1 MSDTAPTPALAFT
14 SRMGNLLKLRDR
26 LLVSRRFQEW
36 AAACP
41 LTRPIARRRARA
53 LFDLCAGF
61 VYSQVLSACVR
72 LGVFQALAQGPL
84 SVQQVAQR
92 VGLTVDAAE
101 RLLISATSL
110 KLVSRRGADGYGL
123 GELGAAV
130 LANPGVV
137 AMVEHHTILYRD
149 LADPVALLRG
159 ETRATGL
166 GAYWSYARSDQPAD
180 LQDTQVAE
188 YTHLMAASQSMIANE
203 ILASYPLGKHRCLLD
218 VAGGDGSFLVAA
230 ASRAPRLE
238 LCLFDLPPVAALAE
252 QRFARQGLQ
261 QRARAV
267 GGDLYRDALPG
278 GADVISLV
286 RVIHD
291 HDDAA
296 AQAILRSVKQ
306 ALPKGGVVVLAEPM
320 SESRGAEA
328 ISDAYFGFYLMA
340 MGQGRLRTPA
350 MLAQMLRDAGFQRV
364 KRWKTRMPMLV
375 SVLTARVPG

>member
-1 MSDTAPTPALAFT
+1 MFDTAPAQALGFA

-26 LLVSRRFQEW
+26 LLISRRFQEW
-36 AAACP
+36 AAAFP

-53 LFDLCAGF
+53 LFDICAGF

-72 LGVFQALAQGPL
+72 LGVFEALAQGPL
-84 SVQQVAQR
+84 SSQQVAQR
-92 VGLTVDAAE
+92 AGLTVDATE
-101 RLLISATSL
+101 RLLNSAISL

-137 AMVEHHTILYRD
+137 AMVEHHAILYRD

-159 ETRATGL
+159 EARATGL
-166 GAYWSYARSDQPAD
+166 GDYWSYASSDQPAE
-180 LQDTQVAE
+180 LQDAQVAE
-188 YTHLMAASQSMIANE
+188 YTRLMAASQSMIANE
-203 ILASYPLGKHRCLLD
+203 ILAGYPLGKHRSLMD

-230 ASRAPRLE
+230 AARAPQLE

-252 QRFARQGLQ
+252 QRFAGQGLQ
-261 QRARAV
+261 HRARAV

-296 AQAILRSVKQ
+296 VEGILRSVKQ
-306 ALPKGGVVVLAEPM
+306 ALPKGGVVILAEPM
-320 SESRGAEA
+320 SESRGPEA
-328 ISDAYFGFYLMA
+328 ISDAYFGFYLLA

-350 MLAQMLRDAGFQRV
+350 ALARMLRDAGFEGV